1 MKLSSLST
9 VLFRKKQFEGGSH
22 LDSKLKRCLTIFD
35 VMFIAIGHMIGA
47 GIYVLTGSVVRNQ
60 AGPAIILSF
69 IFSGF
74 AALLSAFS
82 YAEFGARFIFGWFG
96 FQEEVSDSHEPAV
109 LTLTVT

>member
-1 MKLSSLST
+1 MKVHQIAD
-9 VLFRKKQFEGGSH
+9 VLFRKKTFDGGSH
-22 LDSKLKRCLTIFD
+22 LESQMKRCLTILD

-82 YAEFGARFIFGWFG
+82 YAEFGARFILLFFN
-96 FQEEVSDSHEPAV
+96 FTC
-109 LTLTVT
+109 LN